1 MIRKTLS
8 LFLCAV
14 MLLGVMCGC
23 DRTPN
28 KRDEY
33 KSLDTDKAAK
43 VALEYMN
50 NKYDKEFQVVSSEK
64 DASHSIVP
72 GVIQDCW
79 CDVEFRIKDSESDE
93 TYTVRVAN
101 TENEEEYIIKW
112 DNYMTSLVKPW
123 LKEQMDEI
131 SDSIFNGDY
140 FSICDQISAANNTVG
155 FPPTFPVFSYNDTI
169 GAVLSANDILACYT
183 INISSRIFSDF
194 TTIDLIRYS
203 FNKVLSG
210 KSIIIRVCVFDDEF
224 YEKYQGFHQN
234 EDGILD
240 GHLKHKI
247 LDETIYFE

>member
-140 FSICDQISAANNTVG
+140 FSICDQISDVSCDKG
-155 FPPTFPVFSYNDTI
+155 F
-169 GAVLSANDILACYT
+169 A
-183 INISSRIFSDF
+183 SDF
-194 TTIDLIRYS
+194 TFDSDDRLSDMLYKNDIFGYYIIVIPEKRFKDNSTMDLIYEQ
-203 FNKVLSG
+203 FNKEISDS
-210 KSIIIRVCVFDDEF
+210 SINVEVRVYEDVFYDE
-224 YEKYQGFHQN
+224 YEKSFRNGN
-234 EDGILD
+234 GIPE
-240 GHLKHKI
+240 GYLKHKI

>member
-28 KRDEY
+28 KKDEY
-33 KSLDTDKAAK
+33 KSLDTVKAAE

-79 CDVEFRIKDSESDE
+79 CDVEFKIKDSESDE

-101 TENEEEYIIKW
+101 TENEEEYTIKW
-112 DNYMTSLVKPW
+112 DTYMASLVKPW
-123 LKEQMDEI
+123 FKEQMDEI
-131 SDSIFNGDY
+131 SDRIFNGDF
-140 FSICDQISAANNTVG
+140 FSICNQISDVSCDKG
-155 FPPTFPVFSYNDTI
+155 F
-169 GAVLSANDILACYT
+169 A
-183 INISSRIFSDF
+183 SDF
-194 TTIDLIRYS
+194 TFDSDDRLSDMLYKNDIFGYYIIVIPEKRFKDNSTMDLIYEQ
-203 FNKVLSG
+203 FNKEISDS
-210 KSIIIRVCVFDDEF
+210 SIKVEVRVYEDVFYDE
-224 YEKYQGFHQN
+224 YEKSFRN
-234 EDGILD
+234 ENGILD